1 MKGNVMNTTQNN
13 VDYMQRLVAL
23 GLMEG
28 IPGDQKINANVTE
41 LFNAL
46 HHVLAGG
53 EVKVT
58 IEKEGNPAIVAELEN
73 KQTESLKKKN
83 FFKKNFLLSFGV

>member
-1 MKGNVMNTTQNN
+1 MNTTQNN
-13 VDYMQRLVAL
+13 VDYMQRLEAL

-28 IPGDQKINANVTE
+28 IPGDQKINANVTV

-73 KQTESLKKKN
+73 KQNETLKKKN
-83 FFKKNFLLSFGV
+83 IFKKNFLFSFTV

>member
-1 MKGNVMNTTQNN
+1 MNTTQNN
-13 VDYMQRLVAL
+13 VDYMQRLEAL

-28 IPGDQKINANVTE
+28 IPGDQKINANVTS

>member
-1 MKGNVMNTTQNN
+1 MNTTQNN
-13 VDYMQRLVAL
+13 VDYMQRLEAL

-28 IPGDQKINANVTE
+28 IPGDQKINANVTV

-73 KQTESLKKKN
+73 KQRESLKKKN
-83 FFKKNFLLSFGV
+83 FFKLNFSGLNIFT

>member
-1 MKGNVMNTTQNN
+1 MNTTQNN
-13 VDYMQRLVAL
+13 VDYMQRLEAL

-28 IPGDQKINANVTE
+28 IPGDQKINANVTV

-73 KQTESLKKKN
+73 KQNETLKKKN
-83 FFKKNFLLSFGV
+83 IFRKNFLFSFTV

>member
-1 MKGNVMNTTQNN
+1 MNTTQNN
-13 VDYMQRLVAL
+13 VDYMQRLEAL

-28 IPGDQKINANVTE
+28 IPGDQKINANVTV

-83 FFKKNFLLSFGV
+83 FFKLNFCRLNAIP